1 MIFKATI
8 EVFVDVESDAEAADA
23 ISETMREHLRR
34 YAPLSC
40 VVDWNY
46 APSSFPLKP
55 ATAAE
60 IDALEE

>member
-46 APSSFPLKP
+46 APQ
-55 ATAAE
+55 TGNRCR
-60 IDALEE
+60 D